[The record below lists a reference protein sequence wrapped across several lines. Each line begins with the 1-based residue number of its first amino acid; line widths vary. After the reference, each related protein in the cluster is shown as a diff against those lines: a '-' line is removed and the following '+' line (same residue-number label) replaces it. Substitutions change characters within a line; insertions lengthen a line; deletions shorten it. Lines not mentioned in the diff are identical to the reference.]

1 MDALLVETF
10 SVVNQLNIDP
20 LLGGVSFK
28 LQDSF
33 LDLTLNCSL
42 LPDVEIDVSIMR
54 KVHMFL
60 ETLLCFRFISL
71 KVTLLVKASR

>member
-33 LDLTLNCSL
+33 LDFNSNCSL
-42 LPDVEIDVSIMR
+42 LPDVEIDVSIM
-54 KVHMFL
+54 
-60 ETLLCFRFISL
+60 S
-71 KVTLLVKASR
+71 KVTYVS

>member
-1 MDALLVETF
+1 MDALIVETF

-71 KVTLLVKASR
+71 KVTLFE